1 MATVVSGPVRPVS
14 LQQQEVE
21 LARESSS
28 ALADFA
34 SHETEPL
41 VLHIENGHT
50 GRHMQATVPA
60 GAVRVLAEVLS
71 QMAQGCPVTLVSLE
85 AELSTQQAAEI
96 MGVSR
101 PFFVKL
107 LESGRIPF
115 RKIGEHRRVRYQD
128 LLDYLE
134 ANKTARMRA
143 LDEMTAE
150 AQQLGLY
157 E

>member
-1 MATVVSGPVRPVS
+1 
-14 LQQQEVE
+14 
-21 LARESSS
+21 
-28 ALADFA
+28 
-34 SHETEPL
+34 
-41 VLHIENGHT
+41 
-50 GRHMQATVPA
+50 
-60 GAVRVLAEVLS
+60 
-71 QMAQGCPVTLVSLE
+71 
-85 AELSTQQAAEI
+85 